1 MHQPEPGS
9 SSCVEEPIN
18 PVLIVGGVAGLVILL
33 VASVVGFRAYKRKQ
47 EAEFEAMM
55 NEGAEGDIEEAS
67 EEAEPEEQEPVDYG
81 AMTVP
86 ELKELLQERDLVVSG
101 VKAELVSRLEEDD
114 VQLEKFKARLGHV
127 EGAADVME
135 DDDDEDLLEGLEL
148 DDEEDDDEDLLEGLE
163 LDDEEEFELDD
174 EEEFELDDEEVVAE
188 TDEAIEEIDDDE
200 FEEFEEELSE
210 DEFDEFEEANEE
222 LEEELS
228 EEEFDEFEE
237 ANEELEEELSEEE
250 FDEFDEFDDV

>member
-1 MHQPEPGS
+1 M
-9 SSCVEEPIN
+9 
-18 PVLIVGGVAGLVILL
+18 VILL

-200 FEEFEEELSE
+200 FEEFEEELAETPVVAEAPVVAEVPVEASE
-210 DEFDEFEEANEE
+210 EISEEEFEEF
-222 LEEELS
+222 EEELS
-228 EEEFDEFEE
+228 EDEFDEFEE